1 MKSVFRNI
9 QTCLGTAF
17 RRSIPRP
24 STPSAAYEG
33 ISCRN
38 SERASTAKPTTEC
51 WSLAASDLAPGLAGE
66 SKTLL
71 PACECKTGIYNTLQG
86 QGSIGTDKGGGLLV
100 RCRNRRKSKTCSG
113 RRTRKTVWNR
123 TKEGRI
129 LFRPCPSATSGK

>member
-38 SERASTAKPTTEC
+38 SEHASTAKPTTEC

-66 SKTLL
+66 IKTLL

-86 QGSIGTDKGGGLLV
+86 QGSIGTDKG
-100 RCRNRRKSKTCSG
+100 
-113 RRTRKTVWNR
+113 WW
-123 TKEGRI
+123 
-129 LFRPCPSATSGK
+129 ATSALLDQAKVEDLHRKAYQKHCMESNKGV